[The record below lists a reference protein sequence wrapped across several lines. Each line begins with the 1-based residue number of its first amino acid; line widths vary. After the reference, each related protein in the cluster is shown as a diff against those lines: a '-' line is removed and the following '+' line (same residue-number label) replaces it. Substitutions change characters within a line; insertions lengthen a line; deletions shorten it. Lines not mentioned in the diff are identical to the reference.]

1 MKQKINSKILTKIG
15 RVLSKHGIGVRNS
28 EFTQI
33 SKRDFTFKRCL
44 EVLNAD
50 YGFVV
55 CANTK
60 NDNVAVVKIES
71 STNAFY
77 IFKDGE
83 AVDKEKA
90 EQNYY
95 YDYTVSRV
103 ELKNNYDS
111 FFVVNPQDRI
121 ETQQADR
128 ASARKEDPLLKK
140 HAEVLGRLMVQDLS
154 ELPLT

>member
-55 CANTK
+55 C
-60 NDNVAVVKIES
+60 VAQVINSIEIMKHKKRTWLDVNYHKAKAS
-71 STNAFY
+71 VAF
-77 IFKDGE
+77 
-83 AVDKEKA
+83 
-90 EQNYY
+90 
-95 YDYTVSRV
+95 
-103 ELKNNYDS
+103 
-111 FFVVNPQDRI
+111 
-121 ETQQADR
+121 
-128 ASARKEDPLLKK
+128 LL
-140 HAEVLGRLMVQDLS
+140 G
-154 ELPLT
+154 

>member
-60 NDNVAVVKIES
+60 K
-71 STNAFY
+71 
-77 IFKDGE
+77 
-83 AVDKEKA
+83 
-90 EQNYY
+90 
-95 YDYTVSRV
+95 
-103 ELKNNYDS
+103 
-111 FFVVNPQDRI
+111 
-121 ETQQADR
+121 
-128 ASARKEDPLLKK
+128 
-140 HAEVLGRLMVQDLS
+140 
-154 ELPLT
+154 